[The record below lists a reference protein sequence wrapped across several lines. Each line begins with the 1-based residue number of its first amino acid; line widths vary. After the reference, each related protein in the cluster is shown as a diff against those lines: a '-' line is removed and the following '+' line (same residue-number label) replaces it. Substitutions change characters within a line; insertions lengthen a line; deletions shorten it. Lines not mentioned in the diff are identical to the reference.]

1 MVGSGREG
9 AWGEVRDGVGMWR
22 IWLVRVGGW
31 ELDGLE
37 VGMRFGLQNLG
48 GVVRV
53 GGKGLRFDFW
63 GGDVAPRCP
72 LLPPRTQPPA
82 PER

>member
-1 MVGSGREG
+1 
-9 AWGEVRDGVGMWR
+9 MWR
-22 IWLVRVGGW
+22 ILLVRVGGW

-37 VGMRFGLQNLG
+37 AGMRFGLQNLG

-53 GGKGLRFDFW
+53 GGKGLRFDFL
-63 GGDVAPRCP
+63 GVMLP
-72 LLPPRTQPPA
+72 LPLATPRTQPPA